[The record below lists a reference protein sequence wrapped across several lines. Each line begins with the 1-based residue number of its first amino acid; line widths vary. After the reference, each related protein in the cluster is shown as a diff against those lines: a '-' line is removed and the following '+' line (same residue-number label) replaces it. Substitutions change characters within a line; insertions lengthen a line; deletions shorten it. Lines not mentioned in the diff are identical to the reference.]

1 MLQGNKL
8 LSFKSDK
15 SHEIYGQTKGLLQVS
30 EDYGEITSKCNL
42 GSWTLVEITTRHLE
56 KLACLIYDNISVN
69 NITNHCVHKILQE
82 EFHVFFQ
89 VFFRFKNTGVGRCSL
104 LLGFF
109 PTQGLNPGLLHCRWI
124 LYH

>member
-69 NITNHCVHKILQE
+69 NITNHLKLLSNNSNNKQ
-82 EFHVFFQ
+82 HV
-89 VFFRFKNTGVGRCSL
+89 L
-104 LLGFF
+104 LVED
-109 PTQGLNPGLLHCRWI
+109 TI
-124 LYH
+124 S